1 MILKPDVTMHF
12 TFSCLLSVCTS
23 IFLGHFSSLLKAN
36 NASDWPPLVAYIPP
50 VHCYWVVSAHLQS
63 SMRYPPSLE
72 HGSCMLQSKWNVC
85 LEKVDPFSVPFIS
98 FGWAFLVALLCLQ
111 WVLSTS
117 KCASLPAVG
126 KFSLGCKISAP
137 SPGKSLAEMLVAQFR
152 CLMVIETQ
160 VLRTSFWR
168 RVSGKADR

>member
-50 VHCYWVVSAHLQS
+50 VHCCWVVSAHLQS
-63 SMRYPPSLE
+63 SMCYPLAWNMAAACCRASE
-72 HGSCMLQSKWNVC
+72 TSAWRKWIH
-85 LEKVDPFSVPFIS
+85 FFVPFIS

-168 RVSGKADR
+168 RVSDKADR